1 MKSEPGVSLIIPAW
15 HEADRIGPTLEGY
28 LFALSHLGTPLE
40 IIVVMDGVGDGTE
53 HVVDR
58 FADRGVRKLVFPEKL
73 GKGGAVLAGFRSA
86 RYNYLGYVDADGA
99 VPPHELTKMVKLLEH
114 SDCVVA
120 SRWLRKSRVVRREPL
135 FNIVAGRFY
144 NFLVRSLLFLPVH
157 DTQCGAKFLRREV
170 AHHALNS
177 TAITNRAFEAWLLYH
192 IQKSGGK
199 ILEVPTEWSHDGRSR
214 MPIGKAIPVMFLS
227 LVGVRMMNSPMR
239 KYMPRR
245 LVKALGARWRAV

>member
-1 MKSEPGVSLIIPAW
+1 MKSEKGVSLVVPAW
-15 HEADRIGPTLEGY
+15 NEEDRIGPTLDRY
-28 LFALSHLGTPLE
+28 LAALSSLGTPWE
-40 IIVVMDGVGDGTE
+40 IIVVMDGVRDGTE
-53 HVVDR
+53 GVVDR
-58 FADRGVRKLVFPEKL
+58 FAERGVRKLIFPEKL
-73 GKGGAVLAGFRSA
+73 GKGGAVLAGFRNA
-86 RYNYLGYVDADGA
+86 RYDYLGFVDADGA
-99 VPPHELTKMVKLLEH
+99 VPPAELTKMVRLLEY

-120 SRWLRKSRVVRREPL
+120 SRWLRESRVVKREPM

-144 NFLVRSLLFLPVH
+144 NILVRALLFLPVH

-170 AHHALNS
+170 ARHALIS

-192 IQKSGGK
+192 VRKSGGK

-227 LVGVRMMNSPMR
+227 LIGIRMMNTPIR

-245 LVKALGARWRAV
+245 LVKALAARWSAV